1 MKYITNFFG
10 VGCVALLAMLIMAPG
25 AFAQQFSPPDPP
37 TDLEAVATDATAGSI
52 TLTWSPVLEANN
64 GGLPLLTGLAGY
76 KLEVS
81 EDPTADPPVW
91 TTLDIS
97 GGTPANPD
105 ADPAVPKFTFVHAIP
120 ADPSAD
126 PPVTNYNETRHY
138 RISGINGE
146 GTGDPSTYAVM
157 ATTHN
162 VPDPP
167 TDLEVVAGDPT
178 EANPQQGRITITWSP
193 IEEDNNG
200 GLAVPNTG
208 GLASDATT
216 GGYILEFFDT
226 TADPNAWT
234 AITSGITN
242 ADPDADPAVPKFTA
256 VHDLS
261 SLTEPPGGV
270 AGAGITRMYRVRAVN
285 AGGQGENSGEV
296 SGTTHDTPDM
306 PTGLAAAV
314 SADATTNTSSDIALT
329 WTAPANNGGL
339 DITNYQVETSTD
351 NGLTWTDLQA
361 AGGTETDLAYT
372 HEDQTVA
379 DPVVTHIYRVRA
391 ESAAGVGDPSD
402 LLGVKLAPPGAPVD
416 FYARAVDQQESID
429 LFWKMPENDG
439 EPAVTGYRIEKS
451 EDYDATNPTAAT
463 WTDLRDNYDGLA
475 IRDRNLT
482 AGNTYHYRVRA
493 LNGVSDDATDG
504 PGGPTTD
511 VASVI
516 SSNRA
521 RMPRNL
527 TATLADDMMSVLLTW
542 DGPVAEEG
550 EDGDPANG
558 GSPIKGYKIEFSTD
572 GGTTWA
578 DVVEDMEVHPLEG
591 DLLNPAPGSE
601 FKHTHS
607 GLDPGTNYMY
617 RVSAFNDAGPGHPSN
632 VATASTDA
640 VLPGAPTLTATA
652 EMDAPSI
659 KLSWTEPDDGGA
671 DITGWTIQFSTDYD
685 DSVTPATGMWE
696 AVELTVTK
704 TDADPMADP
713 PTETMFS
720 AVHTGLQA
728 GEEYHYRVRAINSAV
743 DETADPPVVA
753 EWSNIDDATAVDIPN
768 APTGLTATAD
778 GENTINLSW
787 AAPADNG
794 GSAIAS
800 YNIEVSE
807 DYDGSVDPPTGT
819 WAPLDITVTDPVAPA
834 TMYTASHTGLD
845 PATTRHYRVSATNS
859 VTPDPRTGPYSD
871 VASATTMAAGIV
883 TAIRYAVSEDGA
895 TTGDCMSA
903 TAPCTLQAALDASA
917 DGGVD
922 TVLVRIRRAGETAT
936 IGDDISIGKMLTL
949 GVYVRGGSKAAKG
962 AVSFTGSVE
971 FANGGDLMTHKGAS
985 VRFDELEIAGMSS
998 IDKLTVG
1005 DDLTISEDDEENA
1018 MTSVLAVDE
1027 LAVNSGQT
1035 LTLGDGVNVRVR
1047 LTKGAVGKMNGKL
1060 DVKGTVDGGGD
1071 LWIAHTAD
1079 ERADTDFMLHEPG
1092 DYDPYTAIPPSK
1104 NKFTVDDCLM
1114 VTGGGTVE
1122 SDLHFVA
1129 AGNVCVNLGEIG
1141 DLNAVGSISGQEDI
1155 TTDVIFRNGVTVNG
1169 DVMQWNDARVAF
1181 EMSAMID
1188 GDVTLEYGDGGVGT
1202 DFGTP
1207 ISAPADFERA
1217 MGSGVEFAG
1226 ESNTIEGD
1234 LNLKFDGETGST
1246 MVLLNVHMSGGY
1258 HMTAVEGDLIIED
1271 GGGIHLHGHP
1281 GVRTDKNNNPRAH
1294 NLSAEGD
1301 VFVYSDATITQE
1313 HAATSTIVGAG
1324 PGLVCSAPGLKFGTK
1339 VMLSGDVVFT
1349 EGATLDVETVVI
1361 ADDVEVEE
1369 EGDLVATT
1377 VHVTADGELESD
1389 GNVTITSALVLE
1401 GDGLEGSLA
1410 AGSTVSNLTYATVD
1424 SDEID
1429 LGSTV
1434 ARLSVNVGADR
1445 ELRISEA
1452 VTVTDLGLCSGSLVL
1467 IDTDTEA
1474 KTLTVTDHLVV
1485 MDGYLSLDSNRPGN
1499 AGTDV
1504 SKPNAAATDG
1514 YILLYVTGGERM
1526 AGMEWFAPR
1535 KVAVNHKDAVIIVN
1549 EAKSLVEGVHLF
1561 NGHLHMKGEGSHLT
1575 VGMPSVGG
1583 ISPFVMVDNAEL
1595 HSNGNNVVVHGT
1607 VAVATADKE
1616 VGAINTGGGELH
1628 VLGMNPKGVY
1638 TNGSATATV
1647 GGTGTNGGVGTIDVG
1662 MGMLQLGPAYTAAGN
1677 GLLGA
1682 DRPDVT
1688 LTVNK
1693 SGKGASKMM
1702 GTVYV
1707 PRGSKETSLNGE
1719 VFNTVVLDA
1728 AGNPKKDPRGADN
1741 WGGGLYFHNSKVTI
1755 DSLAAMNDGAVE
1767 FYDNLGKDD
1776 DSFAIEIKKDVELNS
1791 ARIYVNQKNS
1801 LKFGGD
1807 LTFGETGGM
1816 RTWDK
1821 SSVTV
1826 MGDFTQ
1832 NKGSKHAGNQDG
1844 VGLAGENMFT
1854 VMGDFMVADSAHRFE
1869 TNMNTSLVLKGD
1881 FHFGMVLMGSDK
1893 MLNADLEFSGKE
1905 SQMVGAMPDLG
1916 NVVVNNSKGLVL
1928 SDSVSQGASS
1938 MLTLTNGVISADM
1951 YSTWMVKNTGIE
1963 EDLRGRNNALTTCD
1977 DDENCASV
1985 IMGGSRRAHAT
1996 AGVSRY
2002 VMKGNSGEGEMSG
2015 GYLFP
2020 VGGMSGDRA
2029 HYRPLILQLEDDL
2042 SEAMPVTVTTVM
2054 GSDDMGEIN
2063 IVVPVQGGSLT
2074 LNAYADM
2081 FWKVESKETPDQNPH
2096 IRIAA
2101 SGLANV
2107 FDDTRLRI
2115 VQWDCD
2121 WSNARL
2127 AGMQIVGT
2135 DNTSFA
2141 ENGYVNG
2148 ILNLTQQSVEVGKC
2162 AILGVASNG
2171 IENPIHMDP
2180 LTGGIARIQFI
2191 HNLPL
2196 PFPVDLYLDGVKLMG
2211 GLNFQS
2217 ATGYGHYA
2225 AGDHLITIMPVVPP
2239 GVPADPIEIPLPSL
2253 ANEQNYAV
2261 IAHGSVANASIKILS
2276 TKLRSTVDNMV
2287 EAILVH
2293 GSGDLGDVDVRI
2305 LDPADNMTPTKLLA
2319 NNFGFD
2325 SATRYISLA
2334 PGAHN
2339 VQVTSPDNREE
2350 INVYYVDLNGYQ
2362 GETLILNLSGGMDDL
2377 GFMGVRNNGDV
2388 FLSQVVTGVEE
2399 EGGPEIPT
2407 EFALHGNYPNPFNP
2421 STRIAFDLPESAQVT
2436 LQVVDM
2442 LGRQVMTLPAQQI
2455 EAGANR
2461 TLELSATNLASGH
2474 YLYRI
2479 IATGVESQYVKTG
2492 RMTLVK

>member
-1 MKYITNFFG
+1 M
-10 VGCVALLAMLIMAPG
+10 ALLAMLIMAPG
-25 AFAQQFSPPDPP
+25 AFAQQYSPPDPP
-37 TDLEAVATDATAGSI
+37 TDLEAVATEATAGSI

-64 GGLPLLTGLAGY
+64 GGLPLLAGLAGY
-76 KLEVS
+76 TLEVS

-91 TTLDIS
+91 TALDIS
-97 GGTPANPD
+97 GGTAANPD
-105 ADPAVPKFTFVHAIP
+105 NNVPKFTFVHAIP
-120 ADPSAD
+120 ADASAD

-138 RISGINGE
+138 RIKAENGE
-146 GTGDPSTYAVM
+146 GLGDPSAYPVM

-162 VPDPP
+162 VPNPP
-167 TDLEVVAGDPT
+167 IDFDAVPTPEAAGS
-178 EANPQQGRITITWSP
+178 ITVDWSP
-193 IEEDNNG
+193 VDETDNINNG
-200 GLAVPNTG
+200 GLAIT
-208 GLASDATT
+208 S
-216 GGYILEFFDT
+216 YILESSEDL
-226 TADPNAWT
+226 TADPVVWTPQTATAPDPNAVSPTTKYSFVHTGLT
-234 AITSGITN
+234 AGTMY
-242 ADPDADPAVPKFTA
+242 
-256 VHDLS
+256 H
-261 SLTEPPGGV
+261 
-270 AGAGITRMYRVRAVN
+270 YRVRAVN
-285 AGGQGENSGEV
+285 AASTDGGENASA
-296 SGTTHDTPDM
+296 SATTHAVPDA
-306 PTGLAAAV
+306 PTGLEAEV
-314 SADATTNTSSDIALT
+314 SANATTNTSSDIALE
-329 WTAPANNGGL
+329 WIAPANNGGL
-339 DITNYQVETSTD
+339 AITNYQVETSVD
-351 NGLTWTDLQA
+351 NGLIWADLQA
-361 AGGTETDLAYT
+361 AGGTETALAYT
-372 HEDQTVA
+372 HEGQTVA
-379 DPVVTHIYRVRA
+379 DPVVTRIYRVRA

-482 AGNTYHYRVRA
+482 VGSTYHYRVRA

-527 TATLADDMMSVLLTW
+527 AATLADDMMSVLLTW

-558 GSPIKGYKIEFSTD
+558 GSPIRGYKIEASTD

-601 FKHTHS
+601 FKYTHS

-617 RVSAFNDAGPGHPSN
+617 RVSAFNDAGPGHPSD

-696 AVELTVTK
+696 TVDLTVTK

-778 GENTINLSW
+778 GENTINLAW
-787 AAPADNG
+787 TAPALAG
-794 GSAIAS
+794 PSASAIAS
-800 YNIEVSE
+800 FNIQVSS

-819 WAPLDITVTDPVAPA
+819 WEDLTLTVTPPVAPA
-834 TMYTASHTGLD
+834 TMHTASHTGLA

-859 VTPDPRTGPYSD
+859 ATPPRTGAYSNVD
-871 VASATTMAAGIV
+871 GATTMAAGIV
-883 TAIRYAVSEDGA
+883 TAIRYAVSEDGG
-895 TTGDCMSA
+895 TTGDCTSA

-936 IGDDISIGKMLTL
+936 IGDDISIGKMVTL
-949 GVYVRGGSKAAKG
+949 GVYVRGASAAAKG
-962 AVSFTGSVE
+962 AVSFTGSVTM
-971 FANGGDLMTHKGAS
+971 ADGGDLMTHKDAS
-985 VRFDELEIAGMSS
+985 LHFDELEIAGMSS

-1027 LAVNSGQT
+1027 LTVNSGQT
-1035 LTLGDGVNVRVR
+1035 LTLGAGADVRVR

-1060 DVKGTVDGGGD
+1060 DVKGTVDGMGD

-1122 SDLHFVA
+1122 NDLHFVA

-1141 DLNAVGSISGQEDI
+1141 DLVAVGSIAGQDDI

-1169 DVMQWNDARVAF
+1169 DVMQWNDARVSF
-1181 EMSAMID
+1181 EKSAMIE
-1188 GDVTLEYGDGGVGT
+1188 GDVTLDYGDGGVGT
-1202 DFGTP
+1202 DFGAP

-1234 LNLKFDGETGST
+1234 LTLKFDGESGST
-1246 MVLLNVHMSGGY
+1246 TVLLSVDSGEYHMS
-1258 HMTAVEGDLIIED
+1258 TVEGDLIIED
-1271 GGGIHLHGHP
+1271 GGGIHLEGNP
-1281 GVRTDKNNNPRAH
+1281 GDPADKTNNPRAH

-1301 VFVYSDATITQE
+1301 VFVYSDAEITQE
-1313 HAATSTIVGAG
+1313 HAATSSITGTGA
-1324 PGLVCSAPGLKFGTK
+1324 GLVCSTPGLKFGTK

-1349 EGATLDVETVVI
+1349 EGTTLDVETVVI

-1369 EGDLVATT
+1369 EGSLTATT
-1377 VHVTADGELESD
+1377 VHINEDGELESD
-1389 GNVTITSALVLE
+1389 GNVTITDALVLQ

-1429 LGSTV
+1429 LGAAV
-1434 ARLSVNVGADR
+1434 ASLSVSVGAGR

-1452 VTVTDLGLCSGSLVL
+1452 ITVTNLGLCSGTLVL

-1474 KTLTVTDHLVV
+1474 NTLTVTDHLVV
-1485 MDGYLSLDSNRPGN
+1485 MDGYLSLDSNRPGS

-1628 VLGMNPKGVY
+1628 VLGQNPNGVY

-1719 VFNTVVLDA
+1719 VFDTVVLDA
-1728 AGNPKKDPRGADN
+1728 AGNPKKNARGADN

-1767 FYDNLGKDD
+1767 FYDNLGNAD

-1816 RTWDK
+1816 RVWDEA
-1821 SSVTV
+1821 SVTV

-1832 NKGSKHAGNQDG
+1832 NAGSQHAGHQDG
-1844 VGLAGENMFT
+1844 VGLAGANTMT
-1854 VMGDFMVADSAHRFE
+1854 VMGDFMVADGAHRFE
-1869 TNMNTSLVLKGD
+1869 TNANTSMVLKGG
-1881 FHFGMVLMGSDK
+1881 FQFGAVKTGSDK

-1905 SQMVGAMPDLG
+1905 AQMVGAMPDLG

-1977 DDENCASV
+1977 DDENCANV
-1985 IMGGSRRAHAT
+1985 ITGGSRRAHAT

-2127 AGMQIVGT
+2127 AGMQIIGS
-2135 DNTSFA
+2135 DNASFA

-2148 ILNLTQQSVEVGKC
+2148 VLNLTQQSVEIGTC
-2162 AILGVASNG
+2162 AILGVAANG

-2180 LTGGIARIQFI
+2180 LTGGLARIQFI

-2196 PFPVDLYLDGVKLMG
+2196 PFPVDLFLDGVKLMG

-2319 NNFGFD
+2319 NNFSFD

-2421 STRIAFDLPESAQVT
+2421 STRIEFDLPESAQVT